1 MNKKIKKIIAVVCAI
16 AMVVSSMTIYSNT
29 TKAADYSTLTYNAI
43 TNNNHADLKGT
54 SLEGSKYAFEGESV
68 VINPFQYQDAGMK
81 QLYMAFPGNWADGL
95 KAVVNGTEIAGSVNQ
110 IFINSAHEKFTYEYN
125 VIEISSNAGTA
136 KIIIYCPNNAGNG
149 TYEGGSGENP
159 STETTTSEPKP
170 QTPAQKINT
179 DDNLVKTTST
189 VVASSNAG
197 DGYNTAKVH
206 DRSVRTRWA
215 AGQVNNN
222 SAAGEWIYV
231 DLGKTYNVSS
241 VASVW
246 NNRPSG
252 GYQIYYATDLTG
264 DTTTRGVVD
273 TKVWTAAT
281 EPIAATV
288 YNDNLAESD
297 YIGQEDILTNV
308 VARYIMFYATTS
320 VTDNI
325 YGVSIFEIGVFGT
338 EVVQPDPVMNVK
350 ATGGT
355 KKIDVTWDLPT
366 GVKEGTKYYVY
377 LDDSETESAIVDT
390 NSATLTDVA
399 AGQHIVKVKAY
410 YDGVFSTV
418 AVSPQTTVY
427 GEPTA
432 VTQLAVVSQ
441 KANTVQVQ
449 WHYEPNATYKIELV
463 NAAGETVDTITDTT
477 VDGTLG
483 KCEFTNVAKGTY
495 TVKAT
500 AIYGETSMDA
510 VVSNEITV
518 EDVQPVNI
526 ATLDCVVETVEQIG
540 LTWTVNNET
549 EGQTYKV
556 YLDDKEV
563 ATLPAKTYAY
573 TLENVKPGA
582 HVVKVTSVYGEYE
595 TEGLT
600 RSVIVKAAP
609 VTKFDTELTQVDATA
624 GVKNLDD
631 TWSYEFANQ
640 SADSFIGISADGA
653 LVAYLPTYVNAAV
666 DRIYENVTGL
676 EVGKT
681 YTYTYTIST
690 DVSGNNIP
698 VIVSMD
704 GGYSDNYELKEISAE
719 SGVTVTKKFTATA
732 TTMKLDYILGWINN
746 SASVKISKAV
756 IEELQPT
763 EVSNLKAE
771 GGIEGMNLSWE
782 SEGAVEEQAYNIYLN
797 GSATPVATG
806 IKEKSYSVTG
816 IQEGTYTVTVKA
828 VLNGVET
835 AGVTVENVEVSKM
848 GAAIT
853 SESVMVEGFQIK
865 TNNTTDTVG
874 FRTVC
879 KAPNK
884 GSQIVASDGKTYTVE
899 SMGTIYTLDTN
910 YNGYRRN
917 DMLNASYT
925 LLNPTAVSGQ
935 SYTYVGA
942 NEYDGAQRTFGYVAT
957 DEGIAKD
964 WNTSDK
970 DNTYYVRTM
979 NGMSANNMLEY
990 SIHVRAFVVTTDG
1003 TIVYGKKT
1011 ACISVAEVADYLY
1024 KNSKSKN
1031 FTAHKYL
1038 YNSILTKVA
1047 NTNPYYRDSTLS
1059 YGWDS
1064 QLFTPANPTFSLTEG
1079 TLDALNGKN

>member
-1 MNKKIKKIIAVVCAI
+1 MKKKMKKIIAVVCAI

-29 TKAADYSTLTYNAI
+29 TVEAADYSGLEYKAI
-43 TNNNHADLKGT
+43 GNNQFPDLDGT
-54 SLEGSKYAFEGESV
+54 SLKNSQYAFEGESV

-81 QLYMAFPGNWADGL
+81 QLYMAFPGTWTDGL
-95 KAVVNGTEIAGSVNQ
+95 KAVVNGTEIAGNGNQ
-110 IFINSAHEKFTYEYN
+110 IFIDSAHEKFTYEYN

-136 KIIIYCPNNAGNG
+136 KMIVFCPNNAGKG
-149 TYEGGSGENP
+149 TYEGGEEPS
-159 STETTTSEPKP
+159 STETTT
-170 QTPAQKINT
+170 
-179 DDNLVKTTST
+179 
-189 VVASSNAG
+189 
-197 DGYNTAKVH
+197 
-206 DRSVRTRWA
+206 
-215 AGQVNNN
+215 
-222 SAAGEWIYV
+222 AGEISYDW
-231 DLGKTYNVSS
+231 KTIGNSNNLLAYDTKTLTNLRIVNENVTSHESVNCIELVMTSPAVSS
-241 VASVW
+241 VTVNGKILEKSVGYHMLGAGLFLHTSALTDEINTVEIVCGGQTARVIIK
-246 NNRPSG
+246 NNG
-252 GYQIYYATDLTG
+252 A
-264 DTTTRGVVD
+264 
-273 TKVWTAAT
+273 KV
-281 EPIAATV
+281 IA
-288 YNDNLAESD
+288 
-297 YIGQEDILTNV
+297 
-308 VARYIMFYATTS
+308 
-320 VTDNI
+320 
-325 YGVSIFEIGVFGT
+325 
-338 EVVQPDPVMNVK
+338 PVMNVK

-366 GVKEGTKYYVY
+366 EVKEGTKYYVY
-377 LDDSETESAIVDT
+377 LDDSETQSAIVDT

-410 YDGVFSTV
+410 YDGVFSTE

-463 NAAGETVDTITDTT
+463 NAAGETVATITDTI

-500 AIYGETSMDA
+500 AIYGETSMAA

-526 ATLDCVVETVEQIG
+526 ATLDCNVETVEQIG

-563 ATLPAKTYAY
+563 APLPAKTYAY
-573 TLENVKPGA
+573 TLKNVKPGA

-609 VTKFDTELTQVDATA
+609 VTRFDTELTQVDATA

-732 TTMKLDYILGWINN
+732 TTMKLDYTLGWINN

>member
-1 MNKKIKKIIAVVCAI
+1 MKKKMKKIIAVVCAI

-29 TKAADYSTLTYNAI
+29 TAKAADYSTLEYTKVEVAGLTGTYAYCI
-43 TNNNHADLKGT
+43 TNNSMTGFSHLNFYSAFSDLMQMI
-54 SLEGSKYAFEGESV
+54 GSGDSKFAAATV
-68 VINPFQYQDAGMK
+68 T
-81 QLYMAFPGNWADGL
+81 
-95 KAVVNGTEIAGSVNQ
+95 VNGEDVTKYHTWFDKADAIYG
-110 IFINSAHEKFTYEYN
+110 TN
-125 VIEISSNAGTA
+125 VGELADNAYYAYKVVSDGGTLEFVL
-136 KIIIYCPNNAGNG
+136 KKGNP
-149 TYEGGSGENP
+149 TGSGENP

-170 QTPAQKINT
+170 QTPAQKVNT
-179 DDNLVKTTST
+179 DDNLVKIAST
-189 VVASSNAG
+189 VKASSEAAAE
-197 DGYNTAKVH
+197 YAVSKVN
-206 DRSVRTRWA
+206 DRDVNTRWA
-215 AGQVNNN
+215 AGRVDNQTV
-222 SAAGEWIYV
+222 AGEWVYV
-231 DLGKTYNVSS
+231 DLEKTYS
-241 VASVW
+241 VTSVVSVW
-246 NNRPSG
+246 DYLPTD

-264 DTTTRGVVD
+264 DTTTRGTVD
-273 TKVWTAAT
+273 TNVWKPAT
-281 EPIAATV
+281 EAVTTATTSA
-288 YNDNLAESD
+288 D
-297 YIGQEDILTNV
+297 GHEDVLSGV
-308 VARYIMFYATTS
+308 VARYIMIYALSGTP
-320 VTDNI
+320 DWGI
-325 YGVSIFEIGVFGT
+325 SIKEIGVLGT
-338 EVVQPDPVMNVK
+338 EAEVPEPVMNVR

-355 KKIDVTWDLPT
+355 KKIDVTWDLPAD
-366 GVKEGTKYYVY
+366 VKEGTKYYVY
-377 LDDSETESAIVDT
+377 LDDSETEFAIVDT

-399 AGQHIVKVKAY
+399 SGQHIVKVKAY
-410 YDGVFSTV
+410 YDGVFSTE

-432 VTQLAVVSQ
+432 VTQLAVASQ

-483 KCEFTNVAKGTY
+483 KCEFTDVAKGTY

-500 AIYGETSMDA
+500 AIYGEIVMDA

-518 EDVQPVNI
+518 ENVQPVNI
-526 ATLDCVVETVEQIG
+526 ATLDCDVETVEQIG

-563 ATLPAKTYAY
+563 TTLPAKTYAY
-573 TLENVKPGA
+573 ILENVKAGA
-582 HVVKVTSVYGEYE
+582 HAVKVTSVYGEYE

-600 RSVIVKAAP
+600 RNIIVKAAP
-609 VTKFDTELTQVDATA
+609 VTKFDTELTQVDVVS
-624 GVKNLDD
+624 GVVKLDD

-690 DVSGNNIP
+690 DVDGNNIP
-698 VIVSMD
+698 VTASMA
-704 GGYSDNYELKEISAE
+704 GGYSDGYELVAIPAD
-719 SGVTVTKKFTATA
+719 GGITVTKKFTATA
-732 TTMKLDYILGWINN
+732 TTMKLDYTLGWITN
-746 SASVKISKAV
+746 SASVKISKAA

-782 SEGAVEEQAYNIYLN
+782 SEDAVEEQVYNIYLN
-797 GSATPVATG
+797 GSETPVATG
-806 IKEKSYSVTG
+806 IKDKSYSVAG
-816 IQEGTYTVTVKA
+816 ISEGTYSVTVKA
-828 VLNGVET
+828 MLNGVET

-848 GAAIT
+848 GAAVT

-917 DMLNASYT
+917 DVLNASYT
-925 LLNPTAVSGQ
+925 LLNPTVVSGQ

-942 NEYDGAQRTFGYVAT
+942 NKYDGAQRTFGYVAT
-957 DEGIAKD
+957 DAGVAKD

>member
-1 MNKKIKKIIAVVCAI
+1 MKKKMKKIIAVVCAI

-29 TKAADYSTLTYNAI
+29 TVEAADYSTLEYTKVEVAGLTGTYAYCI
-43 TNNNHADLKGT
+43 TNNSMTGFSHLNFYSAFSDLMQMKGSGDSQFAAAT
-54 SLEGSKYAFEGESV
+54 V
-68 VINPFQYQDAGMK
+68 T
-81 QLYMAFPGNWADGL
+81 
-95 KAVVNGTEIAGSVNQ
+95 VNGEDVTKYHTWFDKADAIYG
-110 IFINSAHEKFTYEYN
+110 TN
-125 VIEISSNAGTA
+125 VGELADNAYYAYKVVSDGGTLEFVL
-136 KIIIYCPNNAGNG
+136 KKGNP
-149 TYEGGSGENP
+149 TGSGENP

-170 QTPAQKINT
+170 QTPAQKVNT
-179 DDNLVKTTST
+179 DDNLVKTIST
-189 VVASSNAG
+189 VKASSEAAAE
-197 DGYNTAKVH
+197 YAVSKVN
-206 DRSVRTRWA
+206 DRDVNTRWA
-215 AGQVNNN
+215 AGRVDNQTV
-222 SAAGEWIYV
+222 AGEWVYV
-231 DLGKTYNVSS
+231 DLEKTYSITS
-241 VASVW
+241 VVSVW
-246 NNRPSG
+246 DYLPTD

-264 DTTTRGVVD
+264 DTTTRGTVD
-273 TKVWTAAT
+273 TNVWKPAT
-281 EPIAATV
+281 EAVTTATTSA
-288 YNDNLAESD
+288 D
-297 YIGQEDILTNV
+297 GHEDVLSGV
-308 VARYIMFYATTS
+308 VARYIMIYALSGTP
-320 VTDNI
+320 DRGI
-325 YGVSIFEIGVFGT
+325 SIKEIGVLGT
-338 EVVQPDPVMNVK
+338 EAEVPEPVMNVK

-366 GVKEGTKYYVY
+366 EVKEGTKYYVY
-377 LDDSETESAIVDT
+377 LDDSETQSAIVDT

-410 YDGVFSTV
+410 YDGVFSTE

-698 VIVSMD
+698 VTASMA
-704 GGYSDNYELKEISAE
+704 GGYSDGYELVAIPADG
-719 SGVTVTKKFTATA
+719 GVTVTKKFTATA
-732 TTMKLDYILGWINN
+732 TTMKLDYTLGWINN
-746 SASVKISKAV
+746 SASVKISKAA

-884 GSQIVASDGKTYTVE
+884 GSQIVASDGRTYTVE

-917 DMLNASYT
+917 DVLNASYT
-925 LLNPTAVSGQ
+925 LLNPTVVSGQ

-942 NEYDGAQRTFGYVAT
+942 NKYDGAQRTFGYVAT
-957 DEGIAKD
+957 DAGVAKD